1 MTRLIVGA
9 FATLVLAAPSLAQ
22 AQNPM
27 MAAIKAQHDQI
38 KGYILKTA
46 EVVPEN
52 LYSFKATPEVR
63 SIAQLLGH
71 IADGTN
77 GICGNAGGGKA
88 APLGAEK
95 SMTTKAQLTKALAD
109 AFAVCDKV
117 IAGMTDAQAMETT
130 KFFVGGEST
139 RGMIIAFN
147 NSHNFEH
154 YGNLVTYMRLNK
166 IVPPS
171 TFVLQQAVTWI
182 KLVLMLGCLL

>member
-1 MTRLIVGA
+1 MKRVMTGA
-9 FATLVLAAPSLAQ
+9 FACALLLAPALAQ
-22 AQNPM
+22 AQSPWM
-27 MAAIKAQHDQI
+27 TAIKAQHDQA

-71 IADGTN
+71 IADATN
-77 GICGNAGGGKA
+77 SICGNAGGGKA
-88 APLGAEK
+88 TPLAAEK
-95 SMTTKAQLTKALAD
+95 SMTTKAQLTKALQD

-117 IAGMTDAQAMETT
+117 IAGMTDAQAAETT
-130 KFFVGGEST
+130 KFFIGGQST

-147 NSHNFEH
+147 TAHNFEH

-171 TFVLQQAVTWI
+171 SA
-182 KLVLMLGCLL
+182 GSGN

>member
-1 MTRLIVGA
+1 MMKFVSTGLFVFVA
-9 FATLVLAAPSLAQ
+9 LFVPVLVH

-27 MAAIKAQHDQI
+27 MASVKAQHDQA
-38 KGYILKTA
+38 KGYILKAA
-46 EVVPEN
+46 EVLPEN

-71 IADGTN
+71 IADATTS
-77 GICGNAGGGKA
+77 ICGSAGGGKA
-88 APLGAEK
+88 APAGAEK
-95 SMTTKAQLTKALAD
+95 SMSAKPQLTKALAD

-147 NSHNFEH
+147 TAHNFEH

-166 IVPPS
+166 LVPPS
-171 TFVLQQAVTWI
+171 TA
-182 KLVLMLGCLL
+182 GSGN

>member
-1 MTRLIVGA
+1 MKRLIAGA
-9 FATLVLAAPSLAQ
+9 FACAMFAAPAMAQ
-22 AQNPM
+22 AQNPLM
-27 MAAIKAQHDQI
+27 TSIKAQHDQT

-52 LYSFKATPEVR
+52 LYSFKATPDVR

-71 IADGTN
+71 IADATN
-77 GICGNAGGGKA
+77 SICGNAGGGKA

-95 SMTTKAQLTKALAD
+95 SMTTKAQLTKALQD

-117 IAGMTDAQAMETT
+117 IAGMTDQQAMETT
-130 KFFVGGEST
+130 KFFIGGQST

-147 NSHNFEH
+147 TSHNMEH

-171 TFVLQQAVTWI
+171 SAGQ
-182 KLVLMLGCLL
+182 

>member
-1 MTRLIVGA
+1 MNRLLAG
-9 FATLVLAAPSLAQ
+9 VLASAVLFVPSLAA

-27 MAAIKAQHDQI
+27 MNSVKAQHDQV

-46 EVVPEN
+46 EAVPEN
-52 LYSFKATPEVR
+52 LYAFKATPEVR

-77 GICGNAGGGKA
+77 SICGNAGGGKA

-109 AFAVCDKV
+109 AFAVCDAV

-130 KFFVGGEST
+130 KFFIGGMST

-147 NSHNFEH
+147 TAHNFEH

-171 TFVLQQAVTWI
+171 TA
-182 KLVLMLGCLL
+182 GN

>member
-1 MTRLIVGA
+1 MNRVTTGVIALA
-9 FATLVLAAPSLAQ
+9 VLLTPALAR
-22 AQNPM
+22 AQNPT
-27 MAAIKAQHDQI
+27 MAAIKAQHDQA

-52 LYSFKATPEVR
+52 LYSFKATPDVR

-71 IADGTN
+71 IADATIA
-77 GICGNAGGGKA
+77 ICGSAGGAQAK
-88 APLGAEK
+88 PIGAEK

-109 AFAVCDKV
+109 AFAACDKV
-117 IAGMTDAQAMETT
+117 IASMTDAQAGEVT
-130 KFFVGGEST
+130 KFFIGGQST

-147 NSHNFEH
+147 TAHNYEH

-171 TFVLQQAVTWI
+171 TA
-182 KLVLMLGCLL
+182 GSGD

>member
-1 MTRLIVGA
+1 MTRFLAGA
-9 FATLVLAAPSLAQ
+9 LASAVLLVPSLAL

-27 MAAIKAQHDQI
+27 MASVKAQHDQV

-46 EVVPEN
+46 DLVPEN

-71 IADGTN
+71 IADATN
-77 GICGNAGGGKA
+77 SICGNAGGGKA

-130 KFFVGGEST
+130 KFFIGGQST

-147 NSHNFEH
+147 TAHNFEH

-171 TFVLQQAVTWI
+171 TA
-182 KLVLMLGCLL
+182 GSN

>member
-1 MTRLIVGA
+1 MNRVTIGALA
-9 FATLVLAAPSLAQ
+9 FALLLAPAMAQ
-22 AQNPM
+22 AQNPWM
-27 MAAIKAQHDQI
+27 TSIKAQHDQV
-38 KGYILKTA
+38 KGYIVKTA
-46 EVVPEN
+46 EAVPEN
-52 LYSFKATPEVR
+52 LYSFKATPDVR

-71 IADGTN
+71 IADATN
-77 GICGNAGGGKA
+77 SICGNAGGGKA

-117 IAGMTDAQAMETT
+117 IAGMTDAQAAETT

-147 NSHNFEH
+147 TAHNFEH

-166 IVPPS
+166 MVPPS
-171 TFVLQQAVTWI
+171 S
-182 KLVLMLGCLL
+182 GN

>member
-1 MTRLIVGA
+1 MTRLIAGA
-9 FATLVLAAPSLAQ
+9 VATLVFAAPSLAH
-22 AQNPM
+22 AQNPL
-27 MAAIKAQHDQI
+27 MAAIKAQHDQV
-38 KGYILKTA
+38 KGYLLKTA
-46 EVVPEN
+46 ELVPEN

-77 GICGNAGGGKA
+77 SICGNAGGGKV

-95 SMTTKAQLTKALAD
+95 SMTTKAELTKALAD

-130 KFFVGGEST
+130 KFFVGGQST

-171 TFVLQQAVTWI
+171 TA
-182 KLVLMLGCLL
+182 GN

>member
-1 MTRLIVGA
+1 MRRLTACA
-9 FATLVLAAPSLAQ
+9 FACAVFAAPAIAQ
-22 AQNPM
+22 AQNPL
-27 MAAIKAQHDQI
+27 MASIKAQHDQT

-46 EVVPEN
+46 EVVPET
-52 LYSFKATPEVR
+52 LYSFKATPDVR

-71 IADGTN
+71 IADATN
-77 GICGNAGGGKA
+77 SICGNAGGGKA

-95 SMTTKAQLTKALAD
+95 SMTTKAQLTKALQD

-117 IAGMTDAQAMETT
+117 IAGMTDQQAMETT
-130 KFFVGGEST
+130 KFFIGGQST

-147 NSHNFEH
+147 TSHNMEH

-171 TFVLQQAVTWI
+171 SAGQ
-182 KLVLMLGCLL
+182 

>member
-1 MTRLIVGA
+1 MNRVTTSMMA
-9 FATLVLAAPSLAQ
+9 LALLLAPALAQ
-22 AQNPM
+22 AQNPW
-27 MAAIKAQHDQI
+27 MASIKAQHDQV

-52 LYSFKATPEVR
+52 LYSFKATPDVR

-71 IADGTN
+71 IADATN
-77 GICGNAGGGKA
+77 GICGSAGGGKPT
-88 APLGAEK
+88 PLAAEK

-109 AFAVCDKV
+109 AFAACDKV
-117 IAGMTDAQAMETT
+117 IAGMTDAQASETT
-130 KFFVGGEST
+130 KFFIGGQST

-147 NSHNFEH
+147 TTHNFEH

-171 TFVLQQAVTWI
+171 TA
-182 KLVLMLGCLL
+182 GSGN

>member
-1 MTRLIVGA
+1 MNRVTIGALA
-9 FATLVLAAPSLAQ
+9 FALLLAPAMAQ
-22 AQNPM
+22 AQNPWM
-27 MAAIKAQHDQI
+27 TSIKAQHDQV
-38 KGYILKTA
+38 KGYIVKTA
-46 EVVPEN
+46 EAVPEK
-52 LYSFKATPEVR
+52 LYSFKATPDVR

-71 IADGTN
+71 IADATSA
-77 GICGNAGGGKA
+77 ICGNAGGGKA

-117 IAGMTDAQAMETT
+117 IAGMTDAQAAETT

-147 NSHNFEH
+147 TAHNFEH

-171 TFVLQQAVTWI
+171 SA
-182 KLVLMLGCLL
+182 GN

>member
-1 MTRLIVGA
+1 MTRLFVGTL
-9 FATLVLAAPSLAQ
+9 ATLILTVPALAH

-27 MAAIKAQHDQI
+27 MASVKAQHDQV
-38 KGYILKTA
+38 KGYIMKTA
-46 EVVPEN
+46 ELVPEN

-63 SIAQLLGH
+63 SIGQLLGH
-71 IADGTN
+71 IADATN

-147 NSHNFEH
+147 TAHNFEH

-166 IVPPS
+166 MVPPS
-171 TFVLQQAVTWI
+171 T
-182 KLVLMLGCLL
+182 GGN